1 MLNRKANMSVLSH
14 SGRVACG
21 ELAKRGDGRKASF
34 SRIKTYFEPTK
45 AYFAA
50 KITKESLAE
59 KYFTKRGDKR
69 IFCKSGGIPHHFS
82 AMWSRPTP
90 FLGNGIPDY
99 RWHHTF
105 PGDITHFWCN
115 QHFVFVFVFVFV
127 ASLTRWHHTLLG
139 ATNIL
144 SACLALFAAR
154 GFKPGFPGC
163 RKPECA

>member
-1 MLNRKANMSVLSH
+1 MENLQKEAMDEKHL
-14 SGRVACG
+14 
-21 ELAKRGDGRKASF
+21 F
-34 SRIKTYFEPTK
+34 SRRKTYILNPQTPILQEKHKRIF
-45 AYFAA
+45 
-50 KITKESLAE
+50 SR

-69 IFCKSGGIPHHFS
+69 IVCKSGGIPHHSS
-82 AMWSRPTP
+82 ALSSRPTP

-115 QHFVFVFVFVFV
+115 QHFVFVFV

-139 ATNIL
+139 AINIL